1 VNAAFYRGKITNG
14 EGIRR
19 RKMMLRFS
27 GDRGSQKSGYPGF
40 IQKQTG
46 NNLFVKNL
54 SGG

>member
-1 VNAAFYRGKITNG
+1 MLHFYRGKFANG
-14 EGIRR
+14 EGFRR

-27 GDRGSQKSGYPGF
+27 GYQGTRKSGYPGF
-40 IQKQTG
+40 IPKQTG